1 MEPTIVFFQTK
12 MAISSVKGDYVYSEF
27 SSNRVASKL
36 RDQWKTSSGFH
47 VYPDVF

>member
-27 SSNRVASKL
+27 SSVRIA
-36 RDQWKTSSGFH
+36 DQWKTAIGFH
-47 VYPDVF
+47 VYPDVFT